1 MKGLAIKSIL
11 GVVLL
16 VAIYAV
22 WFIVGSSKGISWIS
36 TIGAPTVKTTVYNL
50 EMAGYDGRLYTFTKD
65 GKDCMAV
72 ATSEGVGVTCSEQIA
87 PEHK

>member
-1 MKGLAIKSIL
+1 MKALLTKGLIGTTI
-11 GVVLL
+11 V

-22 WFIVGSSKGISWIS
+22 WFIIGSSKGVSWLS

-50 EMAGYDGRLYTFTKD
+50 EMTGYDGRLYTFTKD

-72 ATSEGVGVTCSEQIA
+72 ATSEGVGVTCVKQ
-87 PEHK
+87 K